1 MFNTKLKNK
10 IKELEDLISK
20 LTIENIALKNENTRL
35 RETKPTQ
42 PTKTPYTTAITST
55 TKNPLEQFKYISTDS
70 GISQRFDE
78 VEVEIDNF
86 SNRNYGN
93 YNYVHNST
101 LDKKTNQTECT
112 SNKNSYSSSS
122 HDSYSSSSSCDSGSS
137 SSSSCD

>member
-1 MFNTKLKNK
+1 MFNSKLKNK

-20 LTIENIALKNENTRL
+20 LTTENMTLKEENKRL
-35 RETKPTQ
+35 RETKPAQ
-42 PTKTPYTTAITST
+42 QSKTPYTTAITST
-55 TKNPLEQFKYISTDS
+55 TKNPIEQLKYTSTDN

-78 VEVEIDNF
+78 VVAEIDNF

-93 YNYVHNST
+93 YNYAHNST